1 VKIGS
6 TQIGNMR
13 FVMALLV
20 GTMALSLTG
29 CDRTQRVSSPE
40 RAKATVAAVA
50 PETQRLARSVM
61 GSQAEVLAQGD
72 LSGSGLE
79 QVLVI
84 NRVNEPA
91 AEDIDGG
98 KNRGI
103 FITRAAV
110 LQKVEGK
117 WTEALR
123 CDEHL
128 KNPNGYLEGSPLAPA
143 TGWRLE
149 YREDAK
155 RGLELLFT
163 PTGLGEHEQR
173 LGQQDASD
181 GRTITVRWNRITK
194 RFQALDRSH
203 ERFLGEVPV
212 LETPQSVL
220 R

>member
-1 VKIGS
+1 MKIG
-6 TQIGNMR
+6 NR
-13 FVMALLV
+13 RVVMALLA
-20 GTMALSLTG
+20 GMMTLSLVG
-29 CDRTQRVSSPE
+29 CERTQRVSSSE
-40 RAKATVAAVA
+40 RPKPAVAAVV

-72 LSGSGLE
+72 LSGSGVE
-79 QVLVI
+79 QVLVV
-84 NRVNEPA
+84 NRVNKPA
-91 AEDIDGG
+91 AGDLDGG
-98 KNRGI
+98 KHRGI

-110 LQKVEGK
+110 LQKADGK

-143 TGWRLE
+143 AGWRLE
-149 YREDAK
+149 YQEDAK
-155 RGLELLFT
+155 HGLELLFT
-163 PTGLGEHEQR
+163 PVGFGEHEQR

-181 GRTITVRWNRITK
+181 GRTITVRWNTKTK

-203 ERFLGEVPV
+203 ERFLGEVPA